1 LAGLRSGFVAGNGE
15 LMAKLREFRNVA
27 GPQLPLPLAAVS
39 TAAWSDED
47 HVIANRALYREKFEA
62 ARVKLGNRFGFR
74 VPAGSFFLWLD
85 VSDGEAATLKLWREG
100 GLRVL
105 PGGYLARETP
115 AGNPGKSFIR
125 VALVNDI
132 ATTREALDRLARI
145 L

>member
-1 LAGLRSGFVAGNGE
+1 
-15 LMAKLREFRNVA
+15 
-27 GPQLPLPLAAVS
+27 
-39 TAAWSDED
+39 
-47 HVIANRALYREKFEA
+47 
-62 ARVKLGNRFGFR
+62 

-85 VSDGEAATLKLWREG
+85 VGDGEEAAKKLWREG

-105 PGGYLARETP
+105 PGGYLARDTST
-115 AGNPGKSFIR
+115 GNPGKSFIR